1 MKIREGYI
9 PYLGYQTYYR
19 IVGESRGG
27 KKPLL
32 LLHGGPGSTHNYFEV
47 LDCLAEEGREVI
59 SYDQLGC
66 GNSWVE
72 GEHPEL
78 WTYRTWDEELMLLR
92 KTLKLEK
99 LHLLGQS
106 WGGMLAIEYLCNYRP
121 EGVQSL
127 ILSSSL
133 PSCALWAEEQH
144 RQLAFL
150 PAEEQ
155 AAVREAEQSGDYS
168 GELYKRAEAHYM
180 ELFCA
185 GAPTEESPEC
195 LRRPKRAGRSAY
207 LATQGENEFQATGIF
222 KDWEYRPRL
231 REIEIPS
238 LIISGTN
245 DLCTPLIAK
254 TMYDGLPNARWELFP
269 GCRHMCFVEDNER
282 YCALLNEWMEQYD

>member
-1 MKIREGYI
+1 MKIQEGYI
-9 PYLGYQTYYR
+9 PYLGYRTYYR
-19 IVGESRGG
+19 IAGACRDG

-32 LLHGGPGSTHNYFEV
+32 LIHGGPGSTHNYFEV
-47 LDCLAEEGREVI
+47 LDRLAEEGRAVI

-78 WTYRTWDEELMLLR
+78 WSYKTWDEELMLLR
-92 KTLKLEK
+92 KTLELER

-121 EGVQSL
+121 GGVQSL
-127 ILSSSL
+127 VLSSSL

-144 RQLAFL
+144 RQISFL
-150 PAEEQ
+150 PKEEQ
-155 AAVREAEQSGDYS
+155 AAIREAEQSGDYS
-168 GELYKRAEAHYM
+168 GEIYRRAEAHYM

-185 GAPTEESPEC
+185 GAPTEDSPEC
-195 LRRPKRAGRSAY
+195 LRRPRRAGRSVY
-207 LATQGENEFQATGIF
+207 LATQGENEFRATGIF

-231 REIEIPS
+231 KEIETPS

-254 TMYDGLPNARWELFP
+254 TMYDGLPNARWELFA

>member
-1 MKIREGYI
+1 M
-9 PYLGYQTYYR
+9 
-19 IVGESRGG
+19 
-27 KKPLL
+27 
-32 LLHGGPGSTHNYFEV
+32 
-47 LDCLAEEGREVI
+47 I

-78 WTYRTWDEELMLLR
+78 WTYKTWDEELMLLR

-185 GAPTEESPEC
+185 GAPTAESPEC

-222 KDWEYRPRL
+222 KDWEYRSRL